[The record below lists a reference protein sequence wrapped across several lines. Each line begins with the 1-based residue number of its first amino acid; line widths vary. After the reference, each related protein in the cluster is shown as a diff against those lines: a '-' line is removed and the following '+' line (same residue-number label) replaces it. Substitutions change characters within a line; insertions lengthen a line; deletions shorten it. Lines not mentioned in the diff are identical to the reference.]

1 MVGPAGGTAALNRP
15 ASAVVQQ
22 PAGVSAARR
31 PADLPAAAVSQHA
44 PAAER
49 RRHCPSEVADDPA
62 RRPTVAPTSR
72 AAEPTAGPRRVA
84 NWEVLMSDHL
94 GQGGRGGS
102 GNGGEERAPAW
113 LPHGAGQAEGSPA
126 SRPETAGKECA
137 TRQYV

>member
-1 MVGPAGGTAALNRP
+1 
-15 ASAVVQQ
+15 VVQQ

-31 PADLPAAAVSQHA
+31 PADLPAAAVSLHA

-49 RRHCPSEVADDPA
+49 RRHWPSEVADDPA

-113 LPHGAGQAEGSPA
+113 LPHGEGQAV
-126 SRPETAGKECA
+126 ETAGNECA
-137 TRQYV
+137 ARQYV